1 MPPALIVQ
9 KYGGTSIATVDRI
22 QQVARYIRSTI
33 QPPTQGV
40 VVVSAMGS
48 FTDEWV
54 EAATHLHPDPPRRE
68 MDMLLTAGERMTAA
82 LLAMAL
88 EKEGLHAI
96 SFTGSQIGILTDSTH
111 GNAKIHRILGDRIRK
126 SLESH
131 RIIVVAGFQGVDPQ
145 TKEVTTLG
153 RGGSDLTA
161 VALAATL
168 RADRCEIYKDVEG
181 IYTTDPRV
189 IPAAQH
195 IPHLSWEAACALS
208 GSGAQVL
215 HDRAANMACKYEIP
229 VYIRSSLTP
238 TQPGTLIEGHST
250 TMETP
255 HFIALTD
262 KKEQI
267 YLDLLL
273 TFSPDAASIQPLYEW
288 LCNRGDIPLLWNL
301 RKKGLKLELQ
311 VTLNAFHSQA
321 YLDFLAAHCEQV
333 TQKICI
339 PLHILSLVGTGFS
352 QSHVLLDTITTLL
365 GEDLYLVE
373 IQQGMIQIG
382 VSPETAREHKRILH
396 ELFIEKR

>member
-33 QPPTQGV
+33 QPQTQAV

-54 EAATHLHPDPPRRE
+54 EAVTLLHPDPPRRE
-68 MDMLLTAGERMTAA
+68 LDMLLTAGERMTAA

-96 SFTGSQIGILTDSTH
+96 SFTGSQIGILTDATH

-131 RIIVVAGFQGVDPQ
+131 RIVVVAGFQGVDPQ

-168 RADRCEIYKDVEG
+168 RADRCEIYKDVDG
-181 IYTTDPRV
+181 IYTADPRV
-189 IPAAQH
+189 IPTAQH

-229 VYIRSSLTP
+229 IHIRSSLVP
-238 TQPGTLIEGHST
+238 TQPGTLIEGHCT

-255 HFIALTD
+255 HFVALTD
-262 KKEQI
+262 KKDQV
-267 YLDLLL
+267 YFDFLL
-273 TFSPDAASIQPLYEW
+273 TLPPSAASIQPLYEW
-288 LCNRGDIPLLWNL
+288 LSSRGDIPLLWNL
-301 RKKGLKLELQ
+301 RRNAHQLELQ
-311 VTLNAFHSQA
+311 ITLNASNRNAF
-321 YLDFLAAHCEQV
+321 LEFLAAHCQQV
-333 TQKICI
+333 VQKSSLS
-339 PLHILSLVGTGFS
+339 LHILSLIGTGFS
-352 QSHVLLDTITTLL
+352 QNHALLDTIITLL
-365 GEDLYLVE
+365 GENLLLLE
-373 IQQGMIQIG
+373 IQQGVMQIG
-382 VSPETAREHKRILH
+382 VKSEAATACIQKLH
-396 ELFIEKR
+396 EGFFV

>member
-33 QPPTQGV
+33 QPTTQVV

-96 SFTGSQIGILTDSTH
+96 SFTGSQIGILTDATH

-168 RADRCEIYKDVEG
+168 QADRCEIYKDVEG
-181 IYTTDPRV
+181 IYTADPRI
-189 IPAAQH
+189 IPEAQP
-195 IPHLSWEAACALS
+195 ISHLSWEAACALS

-229 VYIRSSLTP
+229 IYIRSSLAP
-238 TQPGTLIEGHST
+238 TQPGTLIEGHRT

-255 HFIALTD
+255 HFIAITN
-262 KKEQI
+262 KKDQV

-273 TFSPDAASIQPLYEW
+273 TLSPNTASIQPLYEW
-288 LCNRGDIPLLWNL
+288 LCSRGDTPLVWNL
-301 RKKGLKLELQ
+301 RKKGLQLELQ
-311 VTLNAFHSQA
+311 HTLSKSNDKDYLAFLSTYCQRVTTISIL
-321 YLDFLAAHCEQV
+321 
-333 TQKICI
+333 
-339 PLHILSLVGTGFS
+339 PLHILSLVGIGFS
-352 QSHVLLDTITTLL
+352 QSHTLLNTLSTLL
-365 GEDLYLVE
+365 GDDLLSLE
-373 IQQGMIQIG
+373 IQQGVIQIG
-382 VSPETAREHKRILH
+382 VKPGAAANDLNKKLH
-396 ELFIEKR
+396 AAFLG

>member
-33 QPPTQGV
+33 QPPTQV
-40 VVVSAMGS
+40 IVVVSAMGS

-54 EAATHLHPDPPRRE
+54 EAAAHLHPDPPRRE

-96 SFTGSQIGILTDSTH
+96 SFTGSQIGILTDATH

-126 SLESH
+126 SLESN
-131 RIIVVAGFQGVDPQ
+131 RIVVVAGFQGVDPQ

-181 IYTTDPRV
+181 IYTADPRV
-189 IPAAQH
+189 IPKAQH
-195 IPHLSWEAACALS
+195 IPRLSWEAACTLS

-229 VYIRSSLTP
+229 IHIRSSLAP

-262 KKEQI
+262 KKDQI

-273 TFSPDAASIQPLYEW
+273 TFSPGAASIQPLYEW
-288 LCNRGDIPLLWNL
+288 LCNRGDTPLLWNL
-301 RKKGLKLELQ
+301 QKKGLQSELQ
-311 VTLNAFHSQA
+311 VTLSAFHSQA
-321 YLDFLAAHCEQV
+321 YLDFLVAHCQQV
-333 TQKICI
+333 LQKSSL
-339 PLHILSLVGTGFS
+339 PLHILSLVGRGFS
-352 QSHVLLDTITTLL
+352 QNHPLLDTITSLL
-365 GEDLYLVE
+365 GENLLLLEMQQGVMHIGVKSE
-373 IQQGMIQIG
+373 AATVCIQQ
-382 VSPETAREHKRILH
+382 LH
-396 ELFIEKR
+396 EGFFV